1 MFDFDTVINRRDS
14 DSTKWRKYGE
24 DVLPLW
30 VADMDF
36 ASPPAITEALQ
47 ARVAHGVFGYPD
59 PQASLVQTLV
69 MAMQRDYHWQIQPD
83 WLVPLPGL
91 VVGLNVACRATGS
104 HDDPVLTATPVYPP
118 FMSAPVLSQRRLV
131 RVPMLE
137 ADTADGAHWAWDID
151 QLVSSLGPGNNT
163 LMLCH
168 PHNPVGRV
176 WRTEELLQLAA
187 VAQRH
192 DMIVVSDE
200 IHCDLILDAEH
211 KHVPFAALSEDAA
224 QRSITLMA
232 PSKTYNVPGLGCSF
246 AIIPN
251 PALRKRFADVMRG
264 IVPHVNI
271 FGYVA
276 CEAAYRDGVAW
287 RAQLLDILR
296 RNRDLVMQQLD
307 GYQGLRVTRPEA
319 TYLAWVDCR
328 ATGIEDPAAF
338 FEAAGVGLSSGA
350 DFGLKGFVRLNFG
363 CALGTLQEALH
374 RMREALANRAS

>member
-14 DSTKWRKYGE
+14 DSTKWRKYDE

-36 ASPPAITEALQ
+36 ASPPAIASALQ
-47 ARVAHGVFGYPD
+47 ERVAHGVFGYPD

-69 MAMQRDYHWQIQPD
+69 MAMQRDYNWQIQPD

-104 HDDPVLTATPVYPP
+104 NDDPVLTATPVYPP
-118 FMSAPVLSQRRLV
+118 FMSAPILSQRRLV

-137 ADTADGAHWAWDID
+137 AEGSDGTRWAWDID
-151 QLVSSLGPGNNT
+151 QLVGSLGPGNNT

-192 DMIVVSDE
+192 DMVVVSDE
-200 IHCDLILDAEH
+200 IHCDLILDAGH
-211 KHVPFAALSEDAA
+211 KHVPFAALSPDAA

-251 PALRKRFADVMRG
+251 PALRKKFTDVMRG

-276 CEAAYRDGVAW
+276 CEAAYRDGVPW
-287 RAQLLDILR
+287 RTALLDVLR

-307 GYQGLRVTRPEA
+307 GYLGLRVTRPEA

-328 ATGIEDPAAF
+328 NTGIEDPAAF
-338 FEAAGVGLSSGA
+338 FEAAGVGLSNGV

-363 CALGTLQEALH
+363 CALSTLQDALH
-374 RMREALANRAS
+374 RMREALANRTS